1 MNLHISV
8 PYGENEHH
16 ILEAAFK
23 SFGRAL
29 NQAVASDE
37 RVRGVRSSKGSL

>member
-1 MNLHISV
+1 MNLHITV

-29 NQAVASDE
+29 NQAVARDE
-37 RVRGVRSSKGSL
+37 RITGVRSSKGSL